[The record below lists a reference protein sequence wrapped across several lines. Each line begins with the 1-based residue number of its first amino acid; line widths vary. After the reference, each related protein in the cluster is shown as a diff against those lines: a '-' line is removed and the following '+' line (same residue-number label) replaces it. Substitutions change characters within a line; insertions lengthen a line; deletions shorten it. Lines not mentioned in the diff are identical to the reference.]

1 MAKTATK
8 TVRKAGIRK
17 ARDKNFTAW
26 LNDGTYMTVKGTHP
40 MDAYDRLSVAEKMK
54 VREVVDYIGE

>member
-8 TVRKAGIRK
+8 TARKTTVSKG
-17 ARDKNFTAW
+17 RDKNFTAW

-40 MDAYDRLSVAEKMK
+40 MDAYDRLPVADKMR